1 MIEMSEIQALSDQ
14 DLQERIVVEREALAK
29 LRFNHTIA
37 GLESPTAIRERT
49 RDIASLLTAS
59 GFRSHQP
66 PTGTLRP

>member
-37 GLESPTAIRERT
+37 GLESPTAIRERK
-49 RDIASLLTAS
+49 RDIAHLLTAMNQ
-59 GFRSHQP
+59 RKNQQQ
-66 PTGTLRP
+66 